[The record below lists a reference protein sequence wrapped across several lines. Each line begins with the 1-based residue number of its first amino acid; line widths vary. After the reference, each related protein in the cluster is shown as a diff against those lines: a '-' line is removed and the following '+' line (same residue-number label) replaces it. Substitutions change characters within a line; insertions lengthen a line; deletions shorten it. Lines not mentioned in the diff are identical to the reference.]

1 MTRIQTTIIILLCF
15 GYSTACLGQYE
26 FAGVVDQEKWQGE
39 LYLSLVD
46 DYRKLS
52 GVHPEQIIHRVQ
64 PDTTGY
70 FVFQGNNL
78 SATNNVYRI
87 HVDNCAE
94 DSQTTTHYTGHC
106 LNSKEVLFVAN
117 NSDRLQLPFSFD
129 EEMFCR
135 ITSANEKADVFIKMD
150 SLREQ
155 MAYDFGTFRST
166 ANRQLN
172 AQKWFST
179 FQEYGQH
186 LQEPFAELYAFSF
199 FSDRSSDLYTY
210 YLKDLE
216 DNSYYDE
223 LLDRLENNYPE
234 HPFTRQYNN
243 ELKADRY
250 VLSQS
255 EGISKWWYLL
265 VTLLLGSI
273 LINGYFVY
281 TRIQKA
287 KKAKPQAQL
296 TAQEQKIVDLILKDY
311 TNKEIAT
318 TIFVSLST
326 VKTHIN
332 NIYRKL
338 DVSSR
343 DTLKSLYDN

>member
-1 MTRIQTTIIILLCF
+1 MTRLKTFFITLLFLSCCTLC
-15 GYSTACLGQYE
+15 YGQYK
-26 FAGVVDQEKWQGE
+26 FAGVVDKEKWQGE

-52 GVHPEQIIHRVQ
+52 GVHPEQIIHKVR
-64 PDTTGY
+64 PDSTGY
-70 FVFQGNNL
+70 FVFEGNNL
-78 SATNNVYRI
+78 STTNNVYRI
-87 HVDNCAE
+87 HVDNCME
-94 DSQTTTHYTGHC
+94 DGQTTTHYTGHC
-106 LNSKEVLFVAN
+106 LNSKEVLFIAS
-117 NSDRLQLPFSFD
+117 NSDRIELPFSFD

-135 ITSANEKADVFIKMD
+135 ITSKNEKADAFIKMD
-150 SLREQ
+150 SLKEQ
-155 MAYDFGTFRST
+155 MAFDFSTFRSA

-172 AQKWFST
+172 AEKWFST

-186 LQEPFAELYAFSF
+186 LKEPLAELYAFSF

-216 DNSYYDE
+216 NNAYYDA

-234 HPFTRQYNN
+234 HTFTRQYDN

-255 EGISKWWYLL
+255 EGTSKGWYLL
-265 VTLLLGSI
+265 FALLIGSF
-273 LINGYFVY
+273 LVNGYFVY
-281 TRIQKA
+281 ARMQKA
-287 KKAKPQAQL
+287 KNTRPQIQL
-296 TAQEQKIVDLILKDY
+296 TAQEQKIVDLILKDH

-318 TIFVSLST
+318 AMFVSLST

-343 DTLKSLYDN
+343 DTLKSLYNS